1 MTNKQKKDLEE
12 IIGSYLIDNEIESSP
27 LVWVTSSQFC
37 DNSTRGK
44 RAELGLLDDYREPK
58 EEDIAIISFP
68 KES

>member
-1 MTNKQKKDLEE
+1 MTDKQKKELEE
-12 IIGSYLIDNEIESSP
+12 IVNKYLNDNEIESSP

-37 DNSTRGK
+37 GNSTKGK
-44 RAELGLLDDYREPK
+44 RAESSLLDDYREPK